1 MGLMYRR
8 RRPVRTAAMLAGAGA
23 VAYHAGKAHQQQSG
37 AADQQAYDDGQAQAQ
52 PQYAPPPAAAPA
64 PAGRDMAGELERLKH
79 LLDEGA
85 LSPEE
90 YEAAK
95 RQVLGG

>member
-1 MGLMYRR
+1 
-8 RRPVRTAAMLAGAGA
+8 MLAGAGA
-23 VAYHAGKAHQQQSG
+23 VAYHAGKSHEAQTNQASQEANQQG
-37 AADQQAYDDGQAQAQ
+37 YDQAQA
-52 PQYAPPPAAAPA
+52 PPPPPP

-90 YEAAK
+90 YETAK
-95 RQVLGG
+95 RQVLQGG